1 MIKQMAVKLLLACGL
16 IISSAAAISAPDSDI
31 AALLNQRLSYMK
43 DVAGYKASHHL
54 PIEDLQQE
62 ARVLAD
68 SLSLAEKSGL
78 NGHSVQPFIQ
88 IQMDVA
94 KAIQYRYRADWLS
107 VPENNWQ
114 PEPLAQ
120 VRAKISAL
128 NITILSAIRAQLS
141 QPFTDKA
148 AFIGALQHS
157 LLKESDKESLWY
169 GLTQI
174 TLNQQ

>member
-1 MIKQMAVKLLLACGL
+1 MKLLLACGL
-16 IISSAAAISAPDSDI
+16 IFFSTTAISAPDSDI

-62 ARVLAD
+62 TRVLAD
-68 SLSLAEKSGL
+68 SSGLAEKSGL
-78 NGHSVQPFIQ
+78 NGYSVQPFIQ

-128 NITILSAIRAQLS
+128 NASIQLAVSARLRKGE
-141 QPFTDKA
+141 PFTDKA
-148 AFIGALQHS
+148 AFIGMLQHPQ
-157 LLKESDKESLWY
+157 LKESDKERLWY

>member
-78 NGHSVQPFIQ
+78 NGHSVQPLI
-88 IQMDVA
+88 
-94 KAIQYRYRADWLS
+94 
-107 VPENNWQ
+107 
-114 PEPLAQ
+114 
-120 VRAKISAL
+120 
-128 NITILSAIRAQLS
+128 
-141 QPFTDKA
+141 
-148 AFIGALQHS
+148 
-157 LLKESDKESLWY
+157 
-169 GLTQI
+169 
-174 TLNQQ
+174 